1 MGPTLA
7 PLGVRFDIA
16 PCFCFNNQ
24 ISEDSHMKQQT
35 RNKETPFSLVM
46 LIFLSVISLI
56 IVNTT
61 EIKHTG
67 CSLGV
72 P

>member
-1 MGPTLA
+1 
-7 PLGVRFDIA
+7 
-16 PCFCFNNQ
+16 
-24 ISEDSHMKQQT
+24 MKQQT